1 MEVSRAGVNTCIRL
15 STFSKIV
22 FSETMMYQCLFVC
35 LFVCLLFNDAST
47 LMGH

>member
-1 MEVSRAGVNTCIRL
+1 MWRWTIKDVKYPHDVQISGNRNTA
-15 STFSKIV
+15 K
-22 FSETMMYQCLFVC
+22 VC